1 METTKDTS
9 IAAILY
15 LLALYRW
22 KVDVSLLKGLCRF
35 AACTL
40 SYSAILLLFNRH
52 NIAVIRTPW
61 AWYKQQDLELFSVP
75 HWTRFQRHFRCNL
88 RQECVSGENELHCPY
103 APCQNGG
110 VSFAG
115 HCYFF
120 LATDDDRVTRSSA
133 ERECRMAGANV
144 VSLASPGEWSDVIS
158 WLHMGIPWLD
168 TPAYMILY
176 LGLMQPTSTSPFM
189 WVEKLHNHDRAT
201 GTFLL

>member
-1 METTKDTS
+1 M
-9 IAAILY
+9 
-15 LLALYRW
+15 LLAH
-22 KVDVSLLKGLCRF
+22 S
-35 AACTL
+35 ATL
-40 SYSAILLLFNRH
+40 QYCCFSIDIIL
-52 NIAVIRTPW
+52 
-61 AWYKQQDLELFSVP
+61 QSSELHERGTNSETWNCSVQ
-75 HWTRFQRHFRCNL
+75 HWTRYQRHFRCNL
-88 RQECVSGENELHCPY
+88 RQECVSGEDELHCPY

-120 LATDDDRVTRSSA
+120 LATDDRVTRSSA

-144 VSLASPGEWSDVIS
+144 VSLASPREWSDVIS

-189 WVEKLHNHDRAT
+189 
-201 GTFLL
+201 